1 MCSKYTKG
9 NQTVGANISVTG
21 VVFAMQQRH
30 HYDCPCLT
38 CTDMAITSPE
48 ASRLS
53 LSEDL
58 HRHGHDFTSCRLFK
72 KILCKI
78 WRHLFCLNVIYKYLC
93 KLLCLNNICI
103 TQRFF
108 SVLRF
113 LTLLKGIL
121 IGANLLLRKIH
132 IRYITNDSFLFFNV
146 LSPAV
151 PLL

>member
-93 KLLCLNNICI
+93 KRLCLNNICI
-103 TQRFF
+103 TWWFF
-108 SVLRF
+108 SVLRLLSLLRGIF
-113 LTLLKGIL
+113 LTFG
-121 IGANLLLRKIH
+121 
-132 IRYITNDSFLFFNV
+132 T
-146 LSPAV
+146 LSQT
-151 PLL
+151 